1 MNYREAREYLE
12 KINRSG
18 NIVLGLESI
27 YRLLNRLGNPQ
38 KDLKAVHIAGTN
50 GKGSIMTFLQSI
62 LMEAGYNVGRYCSP
76 AVFEYREIIRYNDK
90 YIEEESLAEIISF
103 IKEKCDEMERE
114 GFAYPTP
121 FEIETAMAFL
131 YFKKKKCDIVLVECG
146 LGGETDATNVFE
158 KVLCSII
165 ATISLD
171 HMKFLGN
178 TVEQITKVKTGIIKE
193 GCPVVVTDQS
203 EEVLDII
210 REVSKIKKAELV
222 VTKKTDAA
230 VVKNFRTILDYKATD
245 GAVYHGELKAMG
257 TYQLLNAAT
266 AIEAALVLEKQGFYL
281 KNDIETGINQ
291 TVWPGRMEV
300 ICEEPLVVIDGA
312 HNPGAV
318 QELKQSI
325 DLYFTNQRITFIM
338 GVLGDKDFDSE
349 LRIIGNRAVKIIT
362 VTPNNPRALNAEKL
376 AETACRYHDSVYAS
390 ATLEEA
396 VDLARKTVEDDE
408 ADMIL
413 AFGSLSYLGE
423 LKEMIKKQTVK
434 AGRRD

>member
-1 MNYREAREYLE
+1 MNYKEAREYLE
-12 KINRSG
+12 KINQSG

-27 YRLLNRLGNPQ
+27 YRLLDRLGNPQ
-38 KDLKAVHIAGTN
+38 KDLKVVHIAGTN
-50 GKGSIMTFLQSI
+50 GKGSIMTFLQNI
-62 LMEAGYNVGRYCSP
+62 LMEAGYHVGRYCSP
-76 AVFEYREIIRYNDK
+76 AVFEYREIIRCNDK

-103 IKEKCDEMERE
+103 IKEKCDEMEQD
-114 GFAYPTP
+114 GFVYPTP

-131 YFKKKKCDIVLVECG
+131 YFKKKNCDIVLVECG

-178 TVEQITKVKTGIIKE
+178 TVEQITKVKAGIIKE
-193 GCPVVVTDQS
+193 GCPVVATNQS
-203 EEVLDII
+203 EEALDII
-210 REVSKIKKAELV
+210 REVSKIKKADLV
-222 VTKKTDAA
+222 ITEKTDVA

-245 GAVYHGELKAMG
+245 GAVYHGKLKAMG
-257 TYQLLNAAT
+257 TYQLSNAAT
-266 AIEAALVLEKQGFYL
+266 AIEAALVLEKQGFHL
-281 KNDIETGINQ
+281 KNDIETGINK

-318 QELKQSI
+318 QQLKQSI

-338 GVLGDKDFDSE
+338 GVLGDKDFNSE

-362 VTPNNPRALNAEKL
+362 VTPNNPRALGAEKL
-376 AETACRYHDSVYAS
+376 AETACKYHNRVYAS

-396 VDLARKTVEDDE
+396 VDLAQKTVMDDE

-413 AFGSLSYLGE
+413 AFGSLSYLGD
-423 LKEMIKKQTVK
+423 LKETIKKQTVK